1 MKIQPTYLLAIAGLL
16 LVSPLLRADS
26 VVNSVHNLS
35 VSGPGTI
42 KAANE
47 SDVCFF
53 CHTVHRAN
61 GQTPLWNH
69 TMSGVTNYLVYSSTT
84 LKAVV
89 GQPNGSSRLCLSC
102 HDGTIALGSVNAQ
115 TTLIQMQNG
124 VTTMPSGANDLGTDL
139 SGDHPVSF
147 VYNNALVTQDPT
159 LNNPSTL
166 TGPVKLDS
174 NGQVQCDSCHDPHN
188 DQYGDFLVMDNSG
201 SALCIVCH
209 NEPTWPVSAH
219 AQSAKILS
227 ATVLATLSPPAPA
240 KMSTLSGVKNTVAA
254 MGCETCHASHRAGS
268 KQFLMKFQRQEQ
280 TCYVCHDGQT
290 ASKNVAAD
298 FQKFSVHP
306 IMLGSGMRDPTADP
320 VNPPVRQVT
329 CTDCHDPHAATTTPG
344 ITPNASGALTGVTG
358 VSAAG
363 AVVQPIQFEYEL
375 CFRCHGDSVARG
387 PATVPRQFVQTDT
400 RLQFFTANQSFHPV
414 EARGKNPNVPSLISP
429 WLTSSIIACTDCHNS
444 DSSPN
449 AGGSGANGPHGS
461 MFAPILEKNL
471 NLVDFQPE
479 TPQAYDLCYKCHSRT
494 SILANQ
500 SFKFHSTH
508 VVNDQ
513 TACTTC
519 HDSHGVADAP
529 HLINFNTTYVTPST
543 SGRIQYVST
552 GTFHGNCTLTC
563 HGKDHE
569 NASY

>member
-1 MKIQPTYLLAIAGLL
+1 MKIYFTKLIAIAGLVL
-16 LVSPLLRADS
+16 MAPALRADTILD
-26 VVNSVHNLS
+26 SVHNLS
-35 VSGPGTI
+35 VNSPGTI
-42 KAANE
+42 KASTE
-47 SDVCFF
+47 SDVCYF

-69 TMSGVTNYLVYSSTT
+69 NMSSVTNYIVYHSTM

-115 TTLIQMQNG
+115 TAPIQMQNG
-124 VTTMPSGANDLGTDL
+124 VTTMPSGVNNLGTDL

-147 VYNNALVTQDPT
+147 VYNAALVTLDPT
-159 LNNPSTL
+159 LNNPSLL
-166 TGPVKLDS
+166 TGPVKLDPS
-174 NGQVQCDSCHDPHN
+174 GQVQCDSCHDPHN
-188 DQYGDFLVMDNSG
+188 DQYGDFLVMDNSA
-201 SALCIVCH
+201 SELCIVCH
-209 NEPTWPVSAH
+209 NQPTWPISAH
-219 AQSAKILS
+219 AESPKVLS
-227 ATVLATLSPPAPA
+227 ATVSAMLSPPAPVVS
-240 KMSTLSGVKNTVAA
+240 KTRSSVKNTVAA
-254 MGCETCHASHRAGS
+254 MACESCHATHRAAS
-268 KQFLMKFQRQEQ
+268 SQFLMKFQRQEQ
-280 TCYVCHDGQT
+280 GCFVCHDGQT

-298 FQKFSVHP
+298 FQKMSVHP
-306 IMLGSGMRDPTADP
+306 VMLSSGMRDPSADP
-320 VNPPVRQVT
+320 VNPPTRQVT
-329 CTDCHDPHAATTTPG
+329 CTDCHDPHAANSTPG
-344 ITPNASGALTGVTG
+344 IAPNASGALANVTG

-363 AVVQPIQFEYEL
+363 AIIQPIQYEYEL
-375 CFRCHGDSVARG
+375 CFRCHADSVARP
-387 PATVPRQFVQTDT
+387 PATLPRQFIQSNT

-429 WLTSSIIACTDCHNS
+429 WLTTSIIACTDCHNS

-449 AGGSGANGPHGS
+449 AGGSGPNGPHGS
-461 MFAPILEKNL
+461 IYAPILEKNL

-479 TPQAYDLCYKCHSRT
+479 TPEAYDLCYKCHSRS

-508 VVNDQ
+508 IVNDQ

-543 SGRIQYVST
+543 TGRLQYVST

-569 NASY
+569 NTAY